1 MPALSY
7 FDTHA
12 HLTLCEDFM
21 PLVEH
26 LAEARRE
33 GLGRILDPGLHPD
46 DFAERKNKLAGFPE
60 VLLGA
65 ALAPHHTA
73 DSTEADLQ
81 KLEAILKTE
90 KVAALSEIG
99 LEYFH
104 LKDNHPEQREIFAA
118 QLDMA
123 KRHRLPVFLHIRDA
137 YDDAHA
143 VVKNSGHRRGA
154 VHCFTGS
161 LGDAKRFLDEDF
173 YISFSGIVTF
183 KSAHEL
189 QEVARSIPLNRI
201 LTETDAPYLAPV
213 PMRGKKNISPYVRH
227 TNRFL
232 AELRGIPL
240 EAFNAQVWM
249 NAEKL
254 LGLDTQAL

>member
-1 MPALSY
+1 MNSY

-12 HLTLCEDFM
+12 HLTLCEDFI
-21 PLVEH
+21 PIEDH

-33 GLGRILDPGLHPD
+33 GLRRILDPGLHPN
-46 DFAERKNKLAGFPE
+46 DFAGRKKKLASHPE

-73 DSTEADLQ
+73 DSTDADL
-81 KLEAILKTE
+81 KILETILKTE

-104 LKDNHPEQREIFAA
+104 LKDNHPEQRDIFAT

-123 KRHRLPVFLHIRDA
+123 KRFDLPVFLHIRDA

-143 VVKNSGHRRGA
+143 VVQNSGHRRGA
-154 VHCFTGS
+154 VHCFTGN
-161 LGDAKRFLDEDF
+161 LADAKKFLNEDF
-173 YISFSGIVTF
+173 FISFSGIVTF

-189 QEVARSIPLNRI
+189 QEVARSIPLDRI

-213 PMRGKKNISPYVRH
+213 PMRGKKNISPYVKH

-240 EAFNAQVWM
+240 ETFNAQVWM

-254 LGLDTQAL
+254 LGLHDQAL

>member
-1 MPALSY
+1 MAASSY

-12 HLTLCEDFM
+12 HLTLCEDFIS
-21 PLVEH
+21 LEAH

-33 GLGRILDPGLHPD
+33 GLRRILDPGLHPD
-46 DFAERKNKLAGFPE
+46 DFAERKKKLAGFPE

-73 DSTEADLQ
+73 KSTDSDLQ
-81 KLEAILKTE
+81 KLEELLKTE
-90 KVAALSEIG
+90 KIAALSEIG

-104 LKDNHPEQREIFAA
+104 LKDNHPEQRKIFAA
-118 QLDMA
+118 QLDLA
-123 KRHRLPVFLHIRDA
+123 KRYRLPVFLHIRDA

-143 VVKNSGHRRGA
+143 VVKNSGHQRGA

-161 LGDAKRFLDEDF
+161 LSDARHFLNEGF
-173 YISFSGIVTF
+173 FISFSGIVTF

-189 QEVARSIPLNRI
+189 QEVARWVPLDRM

-227 TNRFL
+227 TNQFL

-240 EAFNAQVWM
+240 ETFNAQVWM

-254 LGLDTQAL
+254 LGLDAQAL